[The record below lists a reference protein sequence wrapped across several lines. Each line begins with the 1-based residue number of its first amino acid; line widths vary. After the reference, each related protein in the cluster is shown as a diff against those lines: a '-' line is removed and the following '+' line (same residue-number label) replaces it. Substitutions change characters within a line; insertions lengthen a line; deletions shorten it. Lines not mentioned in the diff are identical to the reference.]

1 MRKFIIFRTD
11 RLGDYLIHSRPIY
24 EIKRTYKDAY
34 IIVVCSKVNKKI
46 LDKADYIDEL
56 IEFNKKD
63 PFFLK
68 FKTFMYILKSKYYAC
83 FVLDGKN
90 FSYLCNIFLRSKKKY
105 GLLYKSF
112 KKFFFDIKSFKPS
125 KIYSFLFFDK
135 FETFTSRKY
144 LIKSECL
151 AQKYLNLF
159 NELNLNL
166 TVNDKYIFQNIDSI
180 KLKFK
185 NLITKLNLDNYV
197 IIHLDEKWLDV
208 DNVQDK
214 LSIAIVNF
222 EKKIKKKIII
232 TAYNNNFDYFLNLKK
247 KFTYFNCVDDNF
259 DKIKISNVTIIDN
272 IKIFMFEQFLKYSK
286 LNISCHAGFVAQ
298 VCGAND
304 GKILD
309 IINENDHMWY
319 SCWKPM
325 NTYHK
330 FIFKSDKNGNKKK
343 LDDIFNEIANNF

>member
-1 MRKFIIFRTD
+1 MKKVIIFRTD

-24 EIKRTYKDAY
+24 ELKKKYKDSY

-46 LDKADYIDEL
+46 LNKVDYIDEL
-56 IEFNKKD
+56 IEFNKHD
-63 PFFLK
+63 SLLLK
-68 FKTFMYILKSKYYAC
+68 LKTFFYILKSEYYAC

-105 GLLYKSF
+105 GLVYKSL
-112 KKFFFDIKSFKPS
+112 KKFVFNFKSYKPL
-125 KIYSFLFFDK
+125 KLYNFLFFDK
-135 FETFTSRKY
+135 FEIFTSRKY
-144 LIKSECL
+144 LIKNENL

-166 TVNDKYIFQNIDSI
+166 TVKDKYIFQNIDAYE
-180 KLKFK
+180 LKFK
-185 NLITKLNLDNYV
+185 DLISKFNLNNYV
-197 IIHLDEKWLDV
+197 VIHFDEKWLDI
-208 DNVQDK
+208 DKVQDK
-214 LSIAIVNF
+214 LSSALINF
-222 EKKIKKKIII
+222 EKNIKTKIII
-232 TAYNNNFDYFLNLKK
+232 TAYNNNFDYFKNLKN
-247 KFTYFNCVDDNF
+247 KFTYFNCFDDNF
-259 DKIKISNVTIIDN
+259 DKIKISNITIIDN
-272 IKIFMFEQFLKYSK
+272 VNIFMFEQFLKYSK

-298 VCGAND
+298 VCGANG

-330 FIFKSDKNGNKKK
+330 FIFKSDIYKNKKQ
-343 LDDIFNEIANNF
+343 LDDIFNEIVKIF